1 MYMHSIFDLTDENL
15 EFYKYNFEDHIREDI
30 QDTIGTFI
38 GLKIDFSLDWES
50 EYFTGL
56 DLAWKIARGE
66 DEYMDNESNESKLRR
81 WKDTME
87 TAIKK
92 NDNAKVN
99 GTILPRSYLFQPLT
113 RKYLFDNVAD
123 YAFILADI
131 RITAMLD
138 EFLSITQL

>member
-92 NDNAKVN
+92 NDNADMPPKV
-99 GTILPRSYLFQPLT
+99 RQ
-113 RKYLFDNVAD
+113 V
-123 YAFILADI
+123 
-131 RITAMLD
+131 
-138 EFLSITQL
+138 